1 MGGHFKGQ
9 MKGISMEKEIIYH
22 STLSSEQ
29 IKTVLADQITKYNK
43 THNAGFILDPFEKDN
58 ICIGIERGGHS
69 GGYWYKAEVV
79 DTPNGSDI
87 IGKITY
93 IGSNAGKEERSLFGK
108 IKDGIL
114 IGLGVIILFIPL
126 VIVSIIKLVFL
137 LYCKLLKKPTT
148 KEARLDVFMASYLQ
162 CHKDDAK

>member
-1 MGGHFKGQ
+1 MAN
-9 MKGISMEKEIIYH
+9 EIIYH
-22 STLSSEQ
+22 STLSAEQ
-29 IKTVLADQITKYNK
+29 IKTVLADQITQ
-43 THNAGFILDPFEKDN
+43 HNRIHHADFILDPYEKDKLS
-58 ICIGIERGGHS
+58 IGIERGGHS
-69 GGYWYKAEVV
+69 GGYWYKAEVI

-87 IGKITY
+87 VGEITY
-93 IGSNAGKEERSLFGK
+93 IGSNACKEERSLFGK

-114 IGLGVIILFIPL
+114 VGLGVIILFIPI

-148 KEARLDVFMASYLQ
+148 KEARLDVFMALYLQ